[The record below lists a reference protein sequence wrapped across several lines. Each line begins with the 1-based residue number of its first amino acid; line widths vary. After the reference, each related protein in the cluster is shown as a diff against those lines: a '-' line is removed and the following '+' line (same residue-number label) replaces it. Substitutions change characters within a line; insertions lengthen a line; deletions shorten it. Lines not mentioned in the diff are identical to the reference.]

1 MTPGRTYGLS
11 DFDFNLPEDLIAQEP
26 AAERDFSRLM
36 VLHRDGALEHRVF
49 RDITGYLREGD
60 VIVFN
65 DARA

>member
-1 MTPGRTYGLS
+1 
-11 DFDFNLPEDLIAQEP
+11 
-26 AAERDFSRLM
+26 M